1 MGAGPYFH
9 LWAPSWHLSEHG
21 VCQDISVLV
30 LRGPLH
36 KVSLFPLEHS
46 RLTLLPMFPVG
57 TRSLLASLPQSS
69 CALLLWHN
77 DLTLKVLP
85 SRSYLSMLCGRPHS
99 SSQRTLTGTH
109 AAQERSGW
117 RCSGPKVLLSQPWA
131 LPSGVRQG
139 LGIWAW
145 EDRLLPSTWLLWQVM
160 TASFSL
166 SHSMNSGQ
174 PLQVAWNRAT

>member
-1 MGAGPYFH
+1 MSSLLTPVRV
-9 LWAPSWHLSEHG
+9 EHG
-21 VCQDISVLV
+21 VCQVISVLV

-46 RLTLLPMFPVG
+46 HLTLLPVFPVG

-99 SSQRTLTGTH
+99 SSQRMLTGTH
-109 AAQERSGW
+109 AAQVCQHHRRGVD
-117 RCSGPKVLLSQPWA
+117 GGVLAPGSFYP
-131 LPSGVRQG
+131 G
-139 LGIWAW
+139 LGLCPQEWDRAWASGHERTTSCHPRGSYDKW
-145 EDRLLPSTWLLWQVM
+145 WLVASPCLTLWTQG
-160 TASFSL
+160 SL
-166 SHSMNSGQ
+166 SK
-174 PLQVAWNRAT
+174 